1 MDYSKLETNIINT
14 YLERAEKH
22 HKLRESQKVPTGDSE
37 SAAPGVMTGQCFI
50 GFSFS
55 QNEIH
60 KVPTSN
66 AFSVVRQRQFDF
78 NEIQDRQYQ
87 HTWKTN
93 DDGWLCG
100 GGEGLSS
107 FKVPN
112 VDSSHI
118 ELVHPG
124 TFSHRSLKEIIQ
136 DMTSVRFDPTP
147 LKPSTYR
154 LNTDIPPEFEVQFS
168 KEDNPSMWLLYL
180 KLADIFSEVS
190 ACELN
195 DPFNFHVS
203 ITRKI
208 HFHSESSQ
216 QEFLDNATAVLE
228 KWQKAYPNGVVL
240 DPLSEQYAEVGVGGV
255 YLFVNRN
262 TPICYFPGDGQCYCC
277 CVEEGEEKL
286 IPVTTGSLEI
296 DKVVFDRY
304 LSDFQ

>member
-1 MDYSKLETNIINT
+1 MDNSELEANIIST
-14 YLERAEKH
+14 YLKRAEKH
-22 HKLRESQKVPTGDSE
+22 HKLRENQKVPTGDSE
-37 SAAPGVMTGQCFI
+37 SAVPGVVTGQCFI

-60 KVPTSN
+60 EVSTSN
-66 AFSVVRQRQFDF
+66 TLSVVRQRQFDF

-87 HTWKTN
+87 HIWKTN

-112 VDSSHI
+112 IDSSHI

-124 TFSHRSLKEIIQ
+124 TFEHRSLKEIIQ
-136 DMTSVRFDPTP
+136 DMTKVKFDPVP

-168 KEDNPSMWLLYL
+168 KEDNPDMWLLYL
-180 KLADIFSEVS
+180 KLADVFSAVLG
-190 ACELN
+190 CELN

-208 HFHSESSQ
+208 HFHDERSQ
-216 QEFLDNATAVLE
+216 QAFLNNAATVVE
-228 KWQKAYPNGVVL
+228 KWQQAYPEGVVL
-240 DPLSEQYAEVGVGGV
+240 DPLTEQYDEVGAGGV

-262 TPICYFPGDGQCYCC
+262 MPLCYFPGNGQCYYCHI
-277 CVEEGEEKL
+277 ENDQEKL
-286 IPVTTGSLEI
+286 IPVTTDNLEV
-296 DKVVFDRY
+296 DNSVFDIY
-304 LSDFQ
+304 LSRFK